1 MDKAYLKRA
10 STVAKVI
17 FGNVFYAFV
26 IKLFLLPGNLMT
38 GGTTGL
44 SI

>member
-1 MDKAYLKRA
+1 MDKAYLKQA

-26 IKLFLLPGNLMT
+26 IKLFFYRG
-38 GGTTGL
+38 
-44 SI
+44 I